1 MESRQNTPQKDSTSL
16 NAAFKKFGNK
26 ESNNS
31 KRYSSGGY
39 RQRSYLSE
47 TMDLDKNLIGRVI
60 GKGGANIRELQEK
73 TGTRMKIDR
82 DTSQLVISSNNLEKI
97 KAAKE
102 VVTKFMSENNNRR
115 DFRRGNHV
123 KQKHVP
129 QIFNMEEELT
139 KGAFPTFREAYP
151 AIYCN

>member
-60 GKGGANIRELQEK
+60 GKGGANI
-73 TGTRMKIDR
+73 
-82 DTSQLVISSNNLEKI
+82 QLVISSNNLEKI